1 MRIYFSGIGG
11 TGINP
16 LANLALD
23 ANFTVIGTDKNP
35 SQNTDQLKSRG
46 VDFSTDQSGDFLSQK
61 HSEHPID
68 WLIYTSSLPKEHP
81 ELVKAKQ
88 LGIRTTKRDEFINFF
103 IKKHNFKMI
112 AVAGTHGKTST
123 TTMLIWLFKQL
134 NIPTSYLVGSTLEF
148 GNAGHFEPNSRY
160 FIYEADEY
168 DRNFLHFEPE
178 YSIITA
184 IDWDHVDIYPTQ
196 NEYFEAFSDFIN
208 QSKHIFIW
216 QKDKK
221 DVFDNKNI
229 NLAKEINLKL
239 TLFGVHNRQNA
250 QLVLELAKYL
260 DFDLNA
266 TIEAVNSVKTAGRRF
281 EKLKPNLI
289 SDYAHHPTE
298 IKATLQ
304 MIKEYCQQLGFNKI
318 IAVYEPHQVARQ
330 QQFKDDYK
338 NAFELADQVYWLPT
352 YLARGNQKPMT
363 ATELNISFDNLI
375 EKNFDQELITTIN
388 NHLKNNDLV
397 IMMSAGKLDFWARQN
412 LL

>member
-23 ANFTVIGTDKNP
+23 ANFNVCGSDRVS

-46 VDFSTDQSGDFLSQK
+46 VDFSTDQSGDFLRQK
-61 HSEHPID
+61 HLEQAID
-68 WLIYTSSLPKEHP
+68 WFVYTSGLPKNHP
-81 ELVKAKQ
+81 ELLLAQK
-88 LGIRTTKRDEFINFF
+88 LGIKTSKRDEFINFF

-134 NIPTSYLVGSTLEF
+134 SIPTSHLVGSNLTF
-148 GNAGHFEPNSRY
+148 TNAGHFEPHSRY

-168 DRNFLHFEPE
+168 DRNFLQFHPE
-178 YSIITA
+178 YSIITS
-184 IDWDHVDIYPTQ
+184 IDWDHVDIYPTLADYNQ
-196 NEYFEAFSDFIN
+196 AFSQFIDQSEQVFLWDKDN
-208 QSKHIFIW
+208 QSTFDQ
-216 QKDKK
+216 QKL
-221 DVFDNKNI
+221 
-229 NLAKEINLKL
+229 NLASEINSKL
-239 TLFGVHNRQNA
+239 TLFGIHNRQNA
-250 QLVLELAKYL
+250 QLVINLAKQL
-260 DFDLNA
+260 DFDQNDV
-266 TIEAVNSVKTAGRRF
+266 IEAINNVKTAGRRF

-304 MIKEYCQQLGFNKI
+304 MAEEYRQQLGFKRI
-318 IAVYEPHQVARQ
+318 IAVYEPHQIARQ
-330 QQFKDDYK
+330 QQFKQAYQDSFK
-338 NAFELADQVYWLPT
+338 LADQVYWLPT
-352 YLARGNQKPMT
+352 YMARGEQQPMT
-363 ATELNISFDNLI
+363 ASQLKIQLQNLI
-375 EKNFDQELITTIN
+375 ESDFDQILSQKIK
-388 NHLKNNDLV
+388 NHLENDDLV